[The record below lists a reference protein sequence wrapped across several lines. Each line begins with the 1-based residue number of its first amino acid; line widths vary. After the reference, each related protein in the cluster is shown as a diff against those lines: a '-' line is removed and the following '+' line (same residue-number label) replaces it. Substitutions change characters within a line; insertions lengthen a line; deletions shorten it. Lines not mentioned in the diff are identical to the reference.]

1 MATTTYADL
10 ASNARARITTLTAQR
25 QEHAATI
32 LTVRALCDTETR
44 DPNETEAEQVRAA
57 AARRDAIDAE
67 IEDLRSRAEEYDREA
82 GMASRSAD
90 RARQEGRGYENQ
102 SATRGPAVY
111 NPDSARGGTSFFRD
125 MYFADQLG
133 SSDARERQGLHQMQA
148 RETVLAGNERAAT
161 TSTFA
166 GLIPPQYLVDEY
178 APVARAGRPIA
189 NSARRLPLPPEGMA
203 FIIPRGTVGT
213 DVEIQTAENT
223 VVATQDPQTLNLTV
237 PVATAAGHQP
247 VSRQTLERGIPGI
260 DQLIFAD
267 LAAAY
272 AIDVDR
278 QVISG
283 TGASGQ
289 AFGILN
295 TAGIGQSTAFTAAVT
310 PQTLYSKTA
319 GAVNTIET
327 TRFLPPDVV
336 FMHPRRWNW
345 LTSQFDTAGR
355 PLVVP
360 NPQGPLNALGVVEGV
375 PNLMMP
381 SIVGTQNGL
390 PVILDASLPS
400 NVGAASEDVEIVA
413 RRFDMILWEDGD
425 GAPRQLRFEQ
435 TLGTQLTVE
444 LVAYDYFAFT
454 AGRFPTAVAVV
465 GGNSAAGFGLVAPT
479 F

>member
-1 MATTTYADL
+1 MPTTTYRDL
-10 ASNARARITTLTAQR
+10 ATNARARITTLTAQR
-25 QEHAATI
+25 QEHANTI

-44 DPNETEAEQVRAA
+44 DPSESETEQVRAA
-57 AARRDAIDAE
+57 ATRRDAIDAE

-82 GMASRSAD
+82 GMAERVAE
-90 RARQEGRGYENQ
+90 RQRQEGRGYENQ
-102 SATRGPAVY
+102 TQVTDPAVY
-111 NPDSARGGTSFFRD
+111 NPDSARRNMSFFSD
-125 MYFADQLG
+125 MYAADQLG
-133 SSDARERQGLHQMQA
+133 SSDARERQARHQRQA
-148 RETVLAGNERAAT
+148 RDSVFAGNERAAT

-178 APVARAGRPIA
+178 APLARAGRPIA
-189 NSARRLPLPPEGMA
+189 NSARQLPLPPEGMS
-203 FIIPRGTVGT
+203 FVIPRGTVGT

-223 VVATQDPQTLNLTV
+223 VLATQDPQNLNLTV
-237 PVATAAGHQP
+237 PVATAGGHQP
-247 VSRQTLERGIPGI
+247 VSRQTLERGTPGI
-260 DQLIFAD
+260 DELIYAD

-272 AIDVDR
+272 AVALDK
-278 QVISG
+278 QVIAG

-295 TAGIGQSTAFTAAVT
+295 TAGIGQSSAFTAAVT
-310 PQTLYSKTA
+310 PQTLYAKTA

-327 TRFLPPDVV
+327 TRLLPPDVI

-360 NPQGPLNALGVVEGV
+360 NPQGPLNALGVIEG
-375 PNLMMP
+375 LADLQMP
-381 SIVGTQNGL
+381 TIVGTQNGL
-390 PVILDASLPS
+390 PVVLDASLPAT
-400 NVGAASEDVEIVA
+400 VGAASEDVELVA
-413 RRFDMILWEDGD
+413 RRADLILWEDGD
-425 GAPRQLRFEQ
+425 GAPRQLRFDQ

-454 AGRFPTAVAVV
+454 AGRYPTAVAVV
-465 GGNSAAGFGLVAPT
+465 GGNSTAGNGLVAPA